1 MVTYTEDKKFAYFD
15 GLRFCRDE
23 QTGYYLNAKT
33 HKRLHRYVYEKEN
46 GAIPDGY
53 HVHHIDHDKGNNE
66 PENLALMTMSQHLR
80 LHGADL
86 TDEQREW
93 RRNNVITKAVP
104 AAKAWQGTEAGRA
117 WHKALYSMTK
127 DKLHAEKTYI
137 CENCGKEYR
146 GIEQGR
152 NRFCSN
158 ACKSAWRR
166 AAGLD
171 DEQRICTVC
180 GKPFTVNHYAKKQ
193 TCSRSCANRVRAK
206 TLGYKTTPVE
216 RKEMVK

>member
-23 QTGYYLNAKT
+23 KTGYYLNART

-66 PENLALMTMSQHLR
+66 PDNLALMTGSQHLK
-80 LHGADL
+80 LHGEEI

-117 WHKALYSMTK
+117 WHKKHYENMKDALYARKQRTCKQCGATFSGTLS
-127 DKLHAEKTYI
+127 DK
-137 CENCGKEYR
+137 NC
-146 GIEQGR
+146 
-152 NRFCSN
+152 FCSN

-171 DEQRICTVC
+171 EEQRVCAVC
-180 GKPFTVNHYAKKQ
+180 GKLFTVNRYSKTKC
-193 TCSRSCANRVRAK
+193 CSRSCGNRMWHK
-206 TLGYKTTPVE
+206 EHGHKTTCP
-216 RKEMVK
+216 

>member
-1 MVTYTEDKKFAYFD
+1 MVTYTEDKKFAFFD

-23 QTGYYLNAKT
+23 QTGYYLNAKS

-46 GAIPDGY
+46 GVIPDGY

-66 PENLALMTMSQHLR
+66 PDNLALMTGRQHLH
-80 LHGADL
+80 LHGVEI

-104 AAKAWQGTEAGRA
+104 AAKAWQGSAAGRA
-117 WHKALYSMTK
+117 WHKIHYENMKEALYARKERTCKQCGATFSGVLN
-127 DKLHAEKTYI
+127 DK
-137 CENCGKEYR
+137 NC
-146 GIEQGR
+146 
-152 NRFCSN
+152 FCSN

-166 AAGLD
+166 ATGMD
-171 DEQRICTVC
+171 DEQRICAVC
-180 GKPFTVNHYAKKQ
+180 GQPFMVNRYKK
-193 TCSRSCANRVRAK
+193 TECCSRSCANRVRAK